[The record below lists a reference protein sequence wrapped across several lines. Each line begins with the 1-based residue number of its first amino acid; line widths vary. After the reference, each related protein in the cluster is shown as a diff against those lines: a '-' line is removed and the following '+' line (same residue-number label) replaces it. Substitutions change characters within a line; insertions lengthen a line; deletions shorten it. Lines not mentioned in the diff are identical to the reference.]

1 MDIAKIAMCIVGY
14 TEMLKGLFGVEN
26 KVVKTLMT
34 LVVGVGITALSV
46 VAPEKVLDGAAAI
59 AVATVA
65 YDVILKK
72 LMKYGS
78 E

>member
-26 KVVKTLMT
+26 KIVKTLMT
-34 LVVGVGITALSV
+34 LIIGAGITVLSV
-46 VAPEKVLDGAAAI
+46 IAPEKVLDGAV
-59 AVATVA
+59 AVAVGTVA
-65 YDVILKK
+65 YDAILKK

>member
-1 MDIAKIAMCIVGY
+1 MDIVKIAMCTVGY
-14 TEMLKGLFGVEN
+14 TEMLKGLFGIEN

-34 LVVGVGITALSV
+34 LVIGAGVTALSV
-46 VAPEKVLDGAAAI
+46 IAPEKVLDGAVAI
-59 AVATVA
+59 AVGTVA
-65 YDVILKK
+65 YDAILKK